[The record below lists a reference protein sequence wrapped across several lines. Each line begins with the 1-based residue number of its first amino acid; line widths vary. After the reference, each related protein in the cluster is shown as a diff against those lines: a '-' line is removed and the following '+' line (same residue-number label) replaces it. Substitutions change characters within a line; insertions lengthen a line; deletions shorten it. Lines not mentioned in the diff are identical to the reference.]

1 MIEKLYLSV
10 LQSKIVKLQTI
21 DFDLVLHTLDDAGL
35 LINNN
40 NQIVKYNPLDGV
52 FFSIN
57 QQKGKH
63 MNGMYQRDHKIA
75 FENAKAKGLNNPN
88 EYMYMYSKDSKDYFK
103 NIMIEVI

>member
-1 MIEKLYLSV
+1 
-10 LQSKIVKLQTI
+10 LQEFARLKHINRTI
-21 DFDLVLHTLDDAGL
+21 HR
-35 LINNN
+35 LILG
-40 NQIVKYNPLDGV
+40 LDGE

-88 EYMYMYSKDSKDYFK
+88 EYMYMYSKDGKDFFK
-103 NIMIEVI
+103 NTNFRNYINFAIA